1 MPYAAFSS
9 SNVAVVTGGASGI
22 GFAAA
27 KRFMAM
33 NLKVCIAD
41 VDKERLDKAAETLA
55 AISDGGEQNML
66 VVPADISRL
75 DEVRKLEKT
84 VDSAADVAPTAHEQA
99 RLRLPSHARSS
110 HIARRRSFPRHS
122 CRDLAPCVVA

>member
-1 MPYAAFSS
+1 MPYAAFFS

-22 GFAAA
+22 GLAAA
-27 KRFMAM
+27 KRFIAM

-41 VDKERLDKAAETLA
+41 VDEERLDA
-55 AISDGGEQNML
+55 AISDGGEQNLL